1 MKKSVKGMMSLSFSD
16 VFQTVKAKMNK
27 LKNHLFARNEW
38 CKIYNSL
45 KLQVPE
51 NAILLHVD

>member
-1 MKKSVKGMMSLSFSD
+1 MKKSVKVMMSLSFSD
-16 VFQTVKAKMNK
+16 VFQTVKVKMNK
-27 LKNHLFARNEW
+27 LKNLFARNER

-51 NAILLHVD
+51 NAILLQVD

>member
-1 MKKSVKGMMSLSFSD
+1 MKKSVKVMMSLSFSD
-16 VFQTVKAKMNK
+16 VFQTVKVKMNK
-27 LKNHLFARNEW
+27 LKNLFSRNER